1 MPNRKAEATTEP
13 VVRRGD
19 MPISFKIESS
29 LLSKLD
35 SISEEELRTR
45 SDTIRLA
52 LTQYLE
58 SRKGKAARQI

>member
-1 MPNRKAEATTEP
+1 
-13 VVRRGD
+13 